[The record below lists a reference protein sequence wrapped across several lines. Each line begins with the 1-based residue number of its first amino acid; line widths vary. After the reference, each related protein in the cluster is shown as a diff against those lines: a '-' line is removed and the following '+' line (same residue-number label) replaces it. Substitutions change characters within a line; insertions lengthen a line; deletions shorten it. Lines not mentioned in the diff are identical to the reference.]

1 MIEIKE
7 KSSRGREMENIL
19 KAFGEWHCKVY
30 LRQQF
35 VCVSVFGDVWMD
47 DFVFVFVFFFW
58 KTKPQIEAST
68 SVMKKYPNS
77 KRHSGNKLWLLVGAV
92 LSIAQQKDPLS
103 SLESV
108 VPGFCDTS
116 FPEV

>member
-47 DFVFVFVFFFW
+47 DFVFVFVFFFG
-58 KTKPQIEAST
+58 
-68 SVMKKYPNS
+68 
-77 KRHSGNKLWLLVGAV
+77 R
-92 LSIAQQKDPLS
+92 LSHRLKQAQ
-103 SLESV
+103 V
-108 VPGFCDTS
+108 
-116 FPEV
+116 